1 MVKSVNFKAFKPE
14 NVVFTNEG
22 EIKSK
27 AAGVSYYRIKIAYK
41 YDDGSFGPLYIEGP
55 METSRG
61 PMNDPKDGKDNWNV
75 FTKFDLSNPD
85 QYAFVNRDDR
95 DGKELGTL
103 YRLFNA
109 CAKFVYDNRK
119 ECGLNNLKNLDACI
133 DKFRDI
139 MMWTLED
146 GYPKPGT
153 NPAKYWNLTKYEWQ
167 GKSITT
173 NFTLPSASSKD
184 GITLDWSEIDGNK
197 VQIEHIPVIKIEN
210 ITIASQIPSI
220 KMAMYSS
227 VVSKW
232 SAKARENMQA
242 GTMAKMLEDAA
253 RAAEIEDLKRQLME
267 ERAKNA
273 KPSSPKKLPPNPVKV
288 DIVEKSEAIAE
299 NVTKAVTESKSVIAG
314 MDDFKA
320 SVAAK
325 PVASTTTPA
334 PTGVTD
340 LKSLINS
347 TAGVSITEDEELE
360 LE

>member
-1 MVKSVNFKAFKPE
+1 MVKSVNFKNFNPE
-14 NVVFTNEG
+14 NVVFLNEG

-27 AAGVSYYRIKIAYK
+27 AAGVSYYRIKITYK
-41 YDDGSFGPLYIEGP
+41 YDDGYTGPLYIEGP

-61 PMNDPKDGKDNWNV
+61 PLNDPKDGKDNWNV
-75 FTKFDLSNPD
+75 FTKFDLSNPE

-103 YRLFNA
+103 YKLFNK

-119 ECGLNNLKNLDACI
+119 ECGLNNLKNLDACN

-146 GYPKPGT
+146 GYPKTGT

-173 NFTLPSASSKD
+173 NFTLPTAGSKD

-197 VQIEHIPVIKIEN
+197 VQINHIPVIKIEN

-227 VVSKW
+227 VISNW
-232 SAKARENMQA
+232 TTRARENMQA
-242 GTMAKMLEDAA
+242 GTMTKMLEDAA
-253 RAAEIEDLKRQLME
+253 KAAELEALRKEVME
-267 ERAKNA
+267 LRTKNA
-273 KPSSPKKLPPNPVKV
+273 GAKTPVKLPPNPVKI
-288 DIVEKSEAIAE
+288 DIVEKAAVVVEANDVIPGVAE
-299 NVTKAVTESKSVIAG
+299 LKAAMS
-314 MDDFKA
+314 
-320 SVAAK
+320 
-325 PVASTTTPA
+325 STSLP
-334 PTGVTD
+334 PPLPTD
-340 LKSLINS
+340 LKSVLNS
-347 TAGVSITEDEELE
+347 TAGISISGDEEDEIEL
-360 LE
+360 